1 MKKKDVKITE
11 EQAEKALN
19 ANKKEAKDLI
29 KDEKKMNNF
38 LAKLE
43 IKFNSLTGIKEKL
56 KDIPLIVSLIRA
68 YIKKEY
74 TEIPLGTIIALVSS
88 LIYFFSPVDII
99 LDIIPG
105 IGYVD
110 DVMVIAIALRF
121 AYTDVEEYKIWK
133 ESNEREINSEDS

>member
-1 MKKKDVKITE
+1 MKKKDVRITE

-19 ANKKEAKDLI
+19 ANKKEAEDLI

-56 KDIPLIVSLIRA
+56 KEVPLIVSLIRS

-88 LIYFFSPVDII
+88 LIYFFSPIDII
-99 LDIIPG
+99 PDIIPG